1 MTLPESLAI
10 VDVETTGANPV
21 SDRITEIAILRIEQ
35 GRLTER
41 WSSLVN
47 PGQPIPANIQDLI
60 GITDAMVADAPDF
73 GALAD
78 GIRALLADCVFVA
91 HNARFDYGFIR
102 NAFDRID
109 QDFKSEV
116 LCTVK
121 LSRALYPE
129 HHRHGLDALIVRHDL
144 TCSARHRALGDAEV
158 LWDFLQK
165 AEAAFEPER
174 IREAAARAMK
184 MPPRPAGLPEGTLEG
199 IPPAPGIYLFFG
211 EGSGAG
217 DLPLYLGRSAN
228 LRSRVG
234 AHFAGDHRNGKEA
247 RIAQQVRRVEWTETA
262 GELGAQLLEARLVKE
277 YQPQH
282 NRSLRPNDEVT
293 GLRLVANRRKP
304 PIFERVK
311 LARKDPATW
320 GDDLYGTFRNKR
332 EIENTLR
339 EFAHLYQLCPRRLG
353 LESGKDG
360 ACSAH
365 QSKRCAGV
373 CAGRESPAAHDARLA
388 GALAALRVKAWPW
401 SSPIG
406 IRELN
411 QDSGRIEIQV
421 VDHWCHLGSVKDE
434 AELSALLSAPP
445 ARQFDL
451 DAYRILNRWLA
462 VEDHRQQV
470 IVPGASS

>member
-1 MTLPESLAI
+1 VSLPDSLAI

-21 SDRITEIAILRIEQ
+21 SDRITEIAILRVEQ
-35 GRLTER
+35 GQLMQR

-47 PGQPIPANIQDLI
+47 PGRSIPANIQSLI
-60 GITDAMVADAPDF
+60 GITDDMVADAPGF
-73 GALAD
+73 AELAD
-78 GIRALLADCVFVA
+78 CIRALLADCVFVA

-102 NAFDRID
+102 NAFDRIG
-109 QDFKSEV
+109 QDYRSEV

-129 HHRHGLDALIVRHDL
+129 HHRHGLDALILRHGL

-165 AEAAFEPER
+165 TQAGFDPER
-174 IREAAARAMK
+174 IREATARAMK

-211 EGSGAG
+211 DGGGGRE
-217 DLPLYLGRSAN
+217 LLLYVGRSTN

-234 AHFAGDHRNGKEA
+234 AHFASEHRSGREA
-247 RIAQQVRRVEWTETA
+247 KIAEQVRRVEWIETA
-262 GELGAQLLEARLVKE
+262 GELGALLLESQLVKKH
-277 YQPQH
+277 QPQH
-282 NRSLRPNDEVT
+282 NRALRQNDEVT

-311 LARKDPATW
+311 LAHKDPATW

-339 EFAHLYQLCPRRLG
+339 EFAHLYQLCLRRLG
-353 LESGKDG
+353 VEPGKDG
-360 ACSAH
+360 PCQAY
-365 QSKRCAGV
+365 QGKRCAGV

-388 GALAALRVKAWPW
+388 LALAPLRIRAWSWPAA
-401 SSPIG
+401 IG
-406 IRELN
+406 IREFN
-411 QDSGRIEIQV
+411 HDTGRTQIHAF
-421 VDHWCHLGSVKDE
+421 DHWCHLGSVEDE
-434 AELSALLSAPP
+434 TALAALLSAPP
-445 ARQFDL
+445 ERQFDL
-451 DAYRILNRWLA
+451 DTYRILNRWLS
-462 VEDHRQQV
+462 VEAHHDQV
-470 IVPGASS
+470 IVPGASG